1 MSAVASLVTGTAM
14 SRLIAE
20 ETISPAPEMN
30 FSRTS
35 SRIAL
40 TKIAIIMLAIPNA
53 KGSAKTNLQPEDEK
67 VLQDSIVYS
76 AAQLQRLKGAGA
88 PVHKI
93 K

>member
-1 MSAVASLVTGTAM
+1 
-14 SRLIAE
+14 
-20 ETISPAPEMN
+20 
-30 FSRTS
+30 
-35 SRIAL
+35 
-40 TKIAIIMLAIPNA
+40 MLAIPNA